1 MLPLIVK
8 VIGSIFLA
16 ISSLIIAKNLL
27 KSDEKIITKEN
38 IILIIPIVLVT
49 CIMYSPQYSS
59 LLTLTIYMILILT
72 IRKILSTNLSVSIIL
87 STISLLIFAVVDV
100 LLSSLETVLFN
111 YETLRNV
118 WYINIFNNIFIC
130 LTSIGISKI
139 KKVSVPFGK
148 LCAKVDKKSYEEI
161 FFGVTIIIVMTLFYY
176 NITNIFELNIAY
188 IITLISMFIFIIL
201 YYFYAIEKSNYER
214 LNEEYKILLNC
225 VQTFEDWI
233 DNEQMYKHEL
243 KNSLSVIR
251 NMTNNKNIIKKIDKI
266 LGVNISIDD
275 EYIENLKYIP
285 KNSMK
290 GLIYYKIALAQ
301 KNKVEMVIE
310 VSPNVVDSFKKIS
323 EEKINTICIIL
334 GIYLDNAI
342 EEAQLTN
349 EKKVTIEIYVIE
361 QSLNIVISNSCRK
374 VISLKEMSKKNFSTK
389 GNNHGNGLYYVGKML
404 RKNKWLK
411 SNSLFLNN
419 YFIQKIIIK

>member
-1 MLPLIVK
+1 
-8 VIGSIFLA
+8 
-16 ISSLIIAKNLL
+16 
-27 KSDEKIITKEN
+27 
-38 IILIIPIVLVT
+38 
-49 CIMYSPQYSS
+49 
-59 LLTLTIYMILILT
+59 
-72 IRKILSTNLSVSIIL
+72 
-87 STISLLIFAVVDV
+87 
-100 LLSSLETVLFN
+100 
-111 YETLRNV
+111 
-118 WYINIFNNIFIC
+118 
-130 LTSIGISKI
+130 
-139 KKVSVPFGK
+139 
-148 LCAKVDKKSYEEI
+148 
-161 FFGVTIIIVMTLFYY
+161 
-176 NITNIFELNIAY
+176 
-188 IITLISMFIFIIL
+188 MFIFIIL

-310 VSPNVVDSFKKIS
+310 VSQNVVNSFKKIS

-374 VISLKEMSKKNFSTK
+374 VISLKEMSKKNSSTK
-389 GNNHGNGLYYVGKML
+389 GSNRGNGLYYVGKIL

-411 SNSLFLNN
+411 SNALFLNN